1 MAYDGQ
7 YNRKT
12 DKVFTMGQWMDPMPG
27 FNVEDDWKRPRM
39 KRKKK
44 YTRKK
49 RTTPKSKRLSLTVKK
64 RGVVWRMVKKF
75 KSKASRL
82 RAKRG
87 LAKKGWR

>member
-1 MAYDGQ
+1 MSYYSDYD
-7 YNRKT
+7 
-12 DKVFTMGQWMDPMPG
+12 VHESELPG
-27 FNVEDDWKRPRM
+27 YGGDYPLR
-39 KRKKK
+39 RKKK